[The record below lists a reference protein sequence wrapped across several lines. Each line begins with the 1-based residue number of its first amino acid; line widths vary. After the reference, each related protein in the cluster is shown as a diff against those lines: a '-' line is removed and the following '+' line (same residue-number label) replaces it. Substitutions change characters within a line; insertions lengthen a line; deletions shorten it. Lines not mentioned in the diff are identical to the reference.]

1 LPINIVREPT
11 LLLKNLANQEYY
23 SGELDITYFNKDD
36 LKINKGFNIYIAA
49 VSESVV
55 PGTDYSKVDIDKVI
69 SNISTTDF
77 VLKSEYS
84 NYHSEWSAVA
94 VKYAIP
100 EISFPMFGGLT
111 KEEFSQAPN
120 VKFDNKLLVNN
131 NPFLYLYDAYRIK
144 GMLEFKD
151 LPTDI
156 AYGDTEF
163 YDFSDPI
170 GENDTLLWY

>member
-1 LPINIVREPT
+1 
-11 LLLKNLANQEYY
+11 
-23 SGELDITYFNKDD
+23 
-36 LKINKGFNIYIAA
+36 
-49 VSESVV
+49 
-55 PGTDYSKVDIDKVI
+55 
-69 SNISTTDF
+69 
-77 VLKSEYS
+77 
-84 NYHSEWSAVA
+84 VA